1 MIAGVLLT
9 LAVEYVVG
17 VILGAINFI
26 RQRPWR
32 ISGRAERIARRQR
45 GWWGVIISGV
55 VNALLW
61 PALLVQIV
69 RDA

>member
-9 LAVEYVVG
+9 LAVEYAVG

-45 GWWGVIISGV
+45 GWWSTPGG
-55 VNALLW
+55 A
-61 PALLVQIV
+61 
-69 RDA
+69 